1 MDDELDPRIAEM
13 QEAYAELEMAAEH
26 MIEATN
32 GMKDILVKTTWKRM
46 DKMLG
51 DIQKLEYDVKEWM
64 IRNGIE

>member
-1 MDDELDPRIAEM
+1 MEDDPRIQEM
-13 QEAYAELEMAAEH
+13 KEAYSELELAADH
-26 MIEATN
+26 MLEATN
-32 GMKDILVKTTWKRM
+32 QMKGILVMTTWKRM